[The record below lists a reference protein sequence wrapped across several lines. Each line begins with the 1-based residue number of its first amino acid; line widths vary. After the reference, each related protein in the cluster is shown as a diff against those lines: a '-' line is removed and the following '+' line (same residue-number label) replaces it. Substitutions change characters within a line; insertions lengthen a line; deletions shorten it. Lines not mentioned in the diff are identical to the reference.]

1 MRNVILALLV
11 GLFTFSFIMTDAQAK
26 RFGGG
31 KSFGVSRQASSFSRP
46 NMGSTASTATA
57 ATGAA
62 AATKTASGAS
72 KWVGPLA
79 GLAVG
84 GLLASLFMGHGLGS
98 GILSWLLIG
107 GLIFFVWRF
116 IRSRLQPAAQTQAAQ
131 NMHYQAAAQPQATQH
146 TPMPAFGADAQNQ
159 TKQDERVAEFDDSAF
174 LRNAK
179 AAFIRLQAAYDS
191 GNSADMR
198 EFVSPEI
205 FAEIQLQLQER
216 GNEVNQTDVISIE
229 AELLDLTTESHMM
242 IASVQFSGLVREEE
256 NAEPTNIKEIWHFH
270 KFDVRPNWVVAGIQQ
285 A

>member
-1 MRNVILALLV
+1 MRKVILALLV

-46 NMGSTASTATA
+46 TMGSTASAAT

-72 KWVGPLA
+72 KWLGPLA

-84 GLLASLFMGHGLGS
+84 GLLASLLMGHGLGS

-107 GLIFFVWRF
+107 GAVFLVWRLV
-116 IRSRLQPAAQTQAAQ
+116 RSRLQPATQAQATQ
-131 NMHYQAAAQPQATQH
+131 NMHYQAAAQQPQAAQAVR
-146 TPMPAFGADAQNQ
+146 MPAVGADAHA
-159 TKQDERVAEFDDSAF
+159 KQDERVTEFDESAF
-174 LRNAK
+174 LRGAK

-191 GNSADMR
+191 SNLADIR
-198 EFVSPEI
+198 EFASPEI

-216 GNEVNQTDVISIE
+216 GNEINQTDVISIE
-229 AELLDLTTESHMM
+229 AELLDLTTESHMI
-242 IASVQFSGLVREEE
+242 IASVQFSGLVREQE
-256 NAEPTNIKEIWHFH
+256 NAEPVNVKEIWHFH
-270 KFDVRPNWVVAGIQQ
+270 KFDVRPSWVVAGIQQ

>member
-1 MRNVILALLV
+1 MRNLFLALLV
-11 GLFTFSFIMTDAQAK
+11 GLFTFSFVMTDAQAK

-46 NMGSTASTATA
+46 NTASTASATTA
-57 ATGAA
+57 GAA
-62 AATKTASGAS
+62 AKTASGAS
-72 KWVGPLA
+72 KWLGPLA

-84 GLLASLFMGHGLGS
+84 GLLASLFMGHGFGS
-98 GILSWLLIG
+98 GMMSWLLIG
-107 GLIFFVWRF
+107 GLVFFAWRF
-116 IRSRLQPAAQTQAAQ
+116 IRSRMQPATQAQGASNNMNYQAPAQPQPQAAQ
-131 NMHYQAAAQPQATQH
+131 NFS
-146 TPMPAFGADAQNQ
+146 MPAFGADAGSDV
-159 TKQDERVAEFDDSAF
+159 KKDERVTDFNETDF

-191 GNSADMR
+191 GNLADIR
-198 EFVSPEI
+198 EFASPEI

-216 GNEVNQTDVISIE
+216 GNEANQTDVIAID

-242 IASVQFSGLVREEE
+242 IASVQFSGSLREQQG
-256 NAEPTNIKEIWHFH
+256 AEPVNIKEIWHFH